1 MCFSA
6 KAKQPKVDPST
17 IAAPAPVMEEPP
29 KGVEFGDGS
38 DSDTS
43 ETTDGIKDLKI
54 KKEEQGD
61 GTPAAAVAKDT
72 GLAKKATS
80 SSSVKRALKR
90 GK

>member
-38 DSDTS
+38 DGDKS
-43 ETTDGIKDLKI
+43 ETTDGIKDLKV
-54 KKEEQGD
+54 KKEAQGD
-61 GTPAAAVAKDT
+61 GTPSAAVATDT
-72 GLAKKATS
+72 GLAKAKTS
-80 SSSVKRALKR
+80 NASVKRALKR
-90 GK
+90 